1 MENKKIKIL
10 VTGCA
15 GFIGFHLVSR
25 LVNKNFIIIGIDNM
39 SDYYSVNLKENR
51 LKNLGFLEGVNE
63 NKNKCLKSSIYSNLE
78 FYNSNI
84 QNSKFISKI
93 FSKYKFNIVVHL
105 AAQAGVRY
113 SLINPES
120 YIKTNING
128 FFNVINNSNKN
139 RVEKFIYA
147 SSSSVYGDRSSVP
160 FFETDNLSKP
170 ESIYAATKISNE
182 LIAYTYSKL
191 YNLSTVG
198 LRFFTV
204 YGPWGRPD
212 MAYFSFAN
220 SLFKNKPIDLYNKGK
235 MLRDFTYID
244 DIIDSMM
251 KIVLDK
257 RKDEK
262 NNEKYKVY
270 NLGNNNPIDL
280 MTFIKVMEKSFNIKF
295 RINLLPHQ
303 KGDVKSTHA
312 SVKIFENDYGFIS
325 HTDLRE
331 GMKSFANWYKTYY
344 GK

>member
-1 MENKKIKIL
+1 MVKKLSGQDKSLWDQIRTEIEPLNKVKS
-10 VTGCA
+10 
-15 GFIGFHLVSR
+15 HSR
-25 LVNKNFIIIGIDNM
+25 NEI
-39 SDYYSVNLKENR
+39 S
-51 LKNLGFLEGVNE
+51 EG
-63 NKNKCLKSSIYSNLE
+63 
-78 FYNSNI
+78 NSNDE
-84 QNSKFISKI
+84 N
-93 FSKYKFNIVVHL
+93 
-105 AAQAGVRY
+105 
-113 SLINPES
+113 
-120 YIKTNING
+120 IKTNING

-251 KIVLDK
+251 KIV
-257 RKDEK
+257 R
-262 NNEKYKVY
+262 
-270 NLGNNNPIDL
+270 
-280 MTFIKVMEKSFNIKF
+280 
-295 RINLLPHQ
+295 
-303 KGDVKSTHA
+303 
-312 SVKIFENDYGFIS
+312 
-325 HTDLRE
+325 
-331 GMKSFANWYKTYY
+331 
-344 GK
+344 